1 VEVEYIVKKE
11 RKIMKKVL
19 AIIISSCLLLT
30 FFVGCTSAP
39 PAGQTGNLQVEVGDA
54 PASAGVDHIW
64 ITIANLETHQGGGGP
79 WTIIDPNPP
88 MFDLKTIEGSQ
99 AFLTSQNLDTGRYT
113 QIRFDIT
120 DIAVQVGPIKYD
132 AAPPDDKIRLVEP
145 FDIVDG
151 ETTKIIVDFNA
162 SEELYFNSQGE
173 YAFNPI
179 IRLIVPVPG
188 ILGIVTP
195 SMDNGEVGV
204 EYRAGLRPQ
213 LQAIGGKKPYTWS
226 VSSGSLPPG
235 LTLNPSTAV
244 ISGTSTQQG
253 TYTFTI
259 VVADSSSPQ
268 MTDSKSFTVR
278 INPPLSVVI
287 VDTSLPSGEKG
298 EPYVAVIDVEFGLP
312 PYTFT
317 VTKGS
322 LPPGLDMFG
331 YGSDGMV
338 DISGTPTQ
346 SGDFSFSITVTDS
359 SSPTTVDTQDF
370 TLFIQ

>member
-1 VEVEYIVKKE
+1 
-11 RKIMKKVL
+11 MKKVL
-19 AIIISSCLLLT
+19 AVLITSCLLLT
-30 FFVGCTSAP
+30 FFAGCTSAP
-39 PAGQTGNLQVEVGDA
+39 PAGQTGDLQVMVGDA
-54 PASAGVDHIW
+54 PPSAGVDHIW

-79 WTIIDPNPP
+79 WTMIDPNPP
-88 MFDLKTIEGSQ
+88 TFDLKAIEGAQ
-99 AFLTSQNLDTGRYT
+99 QFLTEQTLNTGRYT

-120 DIAVQVGPIKYD
+120 DIAVQVGPIRYAVK
-132 AAPPDDKIRLVEP
+132 PPDDKTRLIEP

-151 ETTKIIVDFNA
+151 ETTQIIIDFNA
-162 SEELYFNSQGE
+162 SEEIYFNSQGE
-173 YAFNPI
+173 YAFNPV

-188 ILGIVTP
+188 VLGIVTP
-195 SMDNGEVGV
+195 SIDNGEVGV

-213 LQAIGGKKPYTWS
+213 LQVVGGTKPYKWS

-235 LTLNPSTAV
+235 LTLDPSSAV
-244 ISGTSTQQG
+244 ISGTPTQPG

-259 VVADSSSPQ
+259 LVTDSSSPP
-268 MTDSKSFTVR
+268 MTDSRSFTVR
-278 INPPLSVVI
+278 INPSLSVI
-287 VDTSLPSGEKG
+287 IITTSLPSGEKG
-298 EPYVAVIDVEFGLP
+298 EPYVAVIDAEFGIT

-317 VTKGS
+317 VTQGS

-346 SGDFSFSITVTDS
+346 SGDFSFSISVTDS